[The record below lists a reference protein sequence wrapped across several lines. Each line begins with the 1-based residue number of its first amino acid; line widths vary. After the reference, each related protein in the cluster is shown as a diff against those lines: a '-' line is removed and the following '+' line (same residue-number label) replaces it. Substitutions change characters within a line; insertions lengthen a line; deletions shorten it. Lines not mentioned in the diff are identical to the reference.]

1 MYWCRDFAGWSAG
14 HVFLDVADRNT
25 TKLPDGKRA
34 MAVRLLRLWQYV
46 YGQKVLVESDHKPLV
61 GLLDKPIAIC

>member
-1 MYWCRDFAGWSAG
+1 
-14 HVFLDVADRNT
+14 
-25 TKLPDGKRA
+25 
-34 MAVRLLRLWQYV
+34 V